1 MSRRS
6 FDHFHA
12 ELSVEIGKLVPRYAL
27 WLEVRE
33 LGLDPGHLTRADLVE
48 LASARLDPFL
58 AFEGLVLPD
67 RARRRLLRRLR
78 RYDPAVP
85 TPYEVMERLFA
96 GVDGSADRDGR

>member
-12 ELSVEIGKLVPRYAL
+12 ELSVEIGRLVPRYAL

-33 LGLDPGHLTRADLVE
+33 LGLDPGELGAADLVA
-48 LASARLDPFL
+48 LASGALDPFL
-58 AFEGLVLPD
+58 AFEGLILPD
-67 RARRRLLRRLR
+67 RARRRLVRRLR
-78 RYDPAVP
+78 RYDPALA

-96 GVDGSADRDGR
+96 RADEASDRTRR